1 MAPLVSRLR
10 FATVEP
16 PLLAIQAL
24 KGYEVTLRGE
34 TSVPRAE
41 LANLLFAAGAAVRVS
56 RDAGVAAVEVHRV
69 CDRKRIAARTHGQD
83 GAPLGQ
89 GPGPVRRAVAPRLLM
104 ARPALC
110 PPLVRTGLPRPAQG
124 ARLNRPTGAR
134 GAHGGGGWGRA
145 RLALCSAAKATSPT
159 HAPHARTHEEM
170 RARAQHIHHHHHHH
184 HHHFIG
190 DPPRGLTQT
199 QTQPSS
205 HPQAYP
211 HPGG

>member
-1 MAPLVSRLR
+1 M
-10 FATVEP
+10 T
-16 PLLAIQAL
+16 IQAL
-24 KGYEVTLRGE
+24 KGYEVTVRGE

-89 GPGPVRRAVAPRLLM
+89 GPGPVRRAVAPRLPM

-110 PPLVRTGLPRPAQG
+110 PPLVRTGLPGPAQG
-124 ARLNRPTGAR
+124 ARLNRPT
-134 GAHGGGGWGRA
+134 
-145 RLALCSAAKATSPT
+145 S
-159 HAPHARTHEEM
+159 
-170 RARAQHIHHHHHHH
+170 
-184 HHHFIG
+184 
-190 DPPRGLTQT
+190 PRGGEGSTTTTPLATPQGLTLT
-199 QTQPSS
+199 KPHPQP

>member
-56 RDAGVAAVEVHRV
+56 RDAGVAAVLTVRA
-69 CDRKRIAARTHGQD
+69 CGD
-83 GAPLGQ
+83 PLGQ

-134 GAHGGGGWGRA
+134 GGRTGISPKGKKG
-145 RLALCSAAKATSPT
+145 RVEVEGAAP
-159 HAPHARTHEEM
+159 
-170 RARAQHIHHHHHHH
+170 
-184 HHHFIG
+184 
-190 DPPRGLTQT
+190 
-199 QTQPSS
+199 
-205 HPQAYP
+205 P
-211 HPGG
+211 HPEVV